1 MLLGKRF
8 SRFQRSLNAKVT
20 LDFGRK
26 DGTRIR
32 LPRKLRMLT
41 IMRAC
46 GVEGI
51 KRSAFENHKNL
62 LNQKKED

>member
-20 LDFGRK
+20 LEFGRK

-32 LPRKLRMLT
+32 LPRKLRMLI

-51 KRSAFENHKNL
+51 KRSAFDKYKYL
-62 LNQKKED
+62 FNQKKED